1 MERDTETDITP
12 AATFEEWPLRNAVLK
27 RVTLNGSLTTF
38 ILEFTWNLYAEH
50 RAEHCRTENRGTSSS
65 AKRHPAK
72 PRSKGSKKE
81 EDKPTSTSSG
91 ARYTPADDAKI
102 RQLKEQGL
110 SWIAMAKHFPGRST
124 GAIKVRYNTK
134 LQITNP
140 AQRRVP
146 QLYNSP
152 RTPSVV
158 DNDTNEE
165 E

>member
-1 MERDTETDITP
+1 M
-12 AATFEEWPLRNAVLK
+12 L
-27 RVTLNGSLTTF
+27 
-38 ILEFTWNLYAEH
+38 
-50 RAEHCRTENRGTSSS
+50 
-65 AKRHPAK
+65 
-72 PRSKGSKKE
+72 
-81 EDKPTSTSSG
+81 
-91 ARYTPADDAKI
+91 ADDAKI

-110 SWIAMAKHFPGRST
+110 SWIAMAKHFLGRSI

-140 AQRRVP
+140 AQRGAL

-152 RTPSVV
+152 RIPSVV